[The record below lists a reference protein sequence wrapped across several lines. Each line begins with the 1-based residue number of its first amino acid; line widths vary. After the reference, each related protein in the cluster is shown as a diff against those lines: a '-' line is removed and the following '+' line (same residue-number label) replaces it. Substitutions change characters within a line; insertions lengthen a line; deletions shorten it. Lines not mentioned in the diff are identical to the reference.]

1 MNPFEMVIV
10 IVLIGVG
17 AGMYKTYLQHKEG
30 LSKKQSTV
38 ETEDLRTKVDNQE
51 KIIQAL
57 RKRIEAL
64 ESIVIRDEY
73 ELNRKFREL

>member
-10 IVLIGVG
+10 IVLIGTG
-17 AGMYKTYLQHKEG
+17 AGVFKAYLKHKEG
-30 LSKKQSTV
+30 LSRKQSTV
-38 ETEDLRTKVDNQE
+38 ETEELLTRVDNQE
-51 KIIQAL
+51 KIIRAL